1 MFHNVDPF
9 PLHELSALS
18 DSSDQYYYAITYFI
32 FLYSLPSPFSF
43 ENIIPESSFIMV
55 SSLVLK
61 VGSTIINLP
70 VIVSC

>member
-9 PLHELSALS
+9 PLHESSALS
-18 DSSDQYYYAITYFI
+18 DSSDQYYAITYFR
-32 FLYSLPSPFSF
+32 FLYSLPNPFSF

-61 VGSTIINLP
+61 VGSTIINL
-70 VIVSC
+70 